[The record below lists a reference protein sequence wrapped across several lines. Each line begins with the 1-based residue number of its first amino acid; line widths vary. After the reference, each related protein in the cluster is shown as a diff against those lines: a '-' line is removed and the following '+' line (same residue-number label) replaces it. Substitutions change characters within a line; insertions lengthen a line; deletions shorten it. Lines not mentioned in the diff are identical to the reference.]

1 MKPTIFVPSNSSHT
15 SLDGVLNLALSA
27 KSMAPFDPILVQCV
41 TDFSKSILLDK
52 SVRAFPELVV
62 LANFFKSS
70 NIAKLKQ
77 ALQEH
82 GSVLRLARGLVFHL
96 APSNV
101 DSVFLYS
108 SLLSFLCGNVNL
120 IRISQQSSPQ
130 IDFILHKLDH
140 LLSNTHPTLAD
151 RFFVMTYPH
160 DDEVTKRISVQCHMR
175 VVWGGDATVKK
186 IRSLELRPTATEI
199 CFPDRFSAA
208 MLHASSL
215 LNLDEAELS
224 SLASRFYNDAIWFSQ
239 QACSSPRLLAW
250 IGEAAVCEQARQ
262 RFWDCF
268 QKQLSGKNFDNSG
281 GMVMDRFVSACMV
294 ATTDLH
300 LETSTLEFPTRIL
313 LSDSPLGDLKHF
325 HCGNGFFFEQFFDSM
340 TDFFGTLTDTEQT
353 LAVFGF
359 DSNQIISNLH
369 HAPMRS
375 IDRVTSIGHALDFNH
390 VWDGIN
396 LLNAFTR
403 YMDIQL

>member
-1 MKPTIFVPSNSSHT
+1 MKPTIFVPSTCTDS

-41 TDFSKSILLDK
+41 ADFSKSILLDK
-52 SVRAFPELVV
+52 GVRAFPELVV

-70 NIAKLKQ
+70 HIAKLKQ
-77 ALQEH
+77 ASQAH
-82 GSVLRLARGLVFHL
+82 GSALRMARGLVFHL

-130 IDFILHKLDH
+130 IDFILHKLDQ
-140 LLSNTHPTLAD
+140 LLSKKHATLAD

-160 DDEVTKRISVQCHMR
+160 DDEVTKRISAKCHMR

-215 LNLDEAELS
+215 LHLDEEELS
-224 SLASRFYNDAIWFSQ
+224 GLASRFYNDAIWFSQ

-250 IGEAAVCEQARQ
+250 IGEASTCEQARE

-268 QKQLSGKNFDNSG
+268 QKQLLGKNFDNSA
-281 GMVMDRFVSACMV
+281 GMVMDRFVSTCMV
-294 ATTDLH
+294 ATTDSH
-300 LETSTLEFPTRIL
+300 RQTSTLEFPTRIL
-313 LSDSPLGDLKHF
+313 LSHSPLGELKHF
-325 HCGNGFFFEQFFDSM
+325 HCGNGLFYEQFFDSM
-340 TDFFGTLTDTEQT
+340 TDFFGTLTDSEQT
-353 LAVFGF
+353 LTVFGF
-359 DSNQIISNLH
+359 DTNQIISNLH

-375 IDRVTSIGHALDFNH
+375 IDRVTSIGHALDFSH
-390 VWDGIN
+390 TWDGIN
-396 LLNAFTR
+396 LLDAFTR
-403 YMDIQL
+403 YIDIQL

>member
-1 MKPTIFVPSNSSHT
+1 MNPTIFVPSNSAHT
-15 SLDGVLNLALSA
+15 SLDGVLSLVLSA
-27 KSMAPFDPILVQCV
+27 KSMAPFDPVLVKCV

-52 SVRAFPELVV
+52 GVRAFPELVV

-77 ALQEH
+77 SFELH

-130 IDFILHKLDH
+130 INFILHKLDH
-140 LLSNTHPTLAD
+140 LSTNHPTFAD

-160 DDEVTKRISVQCHMR
+160 DDEITKRISAQCHMR
-175 VVWGGDATVKK
+175 VVWGGDTTVKK
-186 IRSLELRPTATEI
+186 IRSLDLRPTATEI

-215 LNLDEAELS
+215 LSLDEAELS
-224 SLASRFYNDAIWFSQ
+224 GLTSRFYNDTIWFSQ

-250 IGEAAVCEQARQ
+250 VGEASACEQARQ

-268 QKQLSGKNFDNSG
+268 QKQLPSKNFDNSG

-294 ATTDLH
+294 ATTHSH

-313 LSDSPLGDLKHF
+313 LNHSPLGELKHL
-325 HCGNGFFFEQFFDSM
+325 HCGNGLFYEQFFDSM
-340 TDFFGTLTDTEQT
+340 NDFFGTLTDSEQT

-359 DSNQIISNLH
+359 DANQIISNLH

-375 IDRVTSIGHALDFNH
+375 IDRITSIGHALDFSH

-396 LLNAFTR
+396 LLDAFTR
-403 YMDIQL
+403 CIDIQL